1 MENSFPSPHA
11 FFSTSSR
18 SKSGNDAAPTDQHP
32 TILRLEAEKHE
43 LSHLLEESKNQAT
56 KQEEKDREIIRK
68 LEISRDAF
76 RQELFVKE
84 DRVRTLEKQA
94 RKSRIR
100 IKELEEELRK
110 SKAESKRGAKKKF
123 RFSIEVEVDGERIE
137 GAVAD
142 VEE

>member
-18 SKSGNDAAPTDQHP
+18 AKSGKDAAPTDQHP

-43 LSHLLEESKNQAT
+43 LSHLLEESKNRAT

-84 DRVRTLEKQA
+84 DRVRTLEKEA
-94 RKSRIR
+94 RKSKIR

-110 SKAESKRGAKKKF
+110 RKAESERGAKKKF

-137 GAVAD
+137 GAVTD